1 MGPFRGGRPGRQHGV
16 GAAGEAALNTVPF
29 CVPITLQAYLQ
40 ASDISLTI
48 TCFQVELCT
57 SSRNRECYSKIY
69 LLKMTSG

>member
-1 MGPFRGGRPGRQHGV
+1 M
-16 GAAGEAALNTVPF
+16 PF

-57 SSRNRECYSKIY
+57 SSRNSVTV
-69 LLKMTSG
+69 LLKDLSLKDDLWVICGG